1 MVVQIKVQGDG
12 KVEIKFRKDIE
23 NITDDEVKVREA

>member
-12 KVEIKFRKDIE
+12 KVEIEFRKDIE